1 MDSASDSAH
10 HLADASKRLA
20 HQTLVICE
28 NRIQLLLL
36 EIQEERD
43 RIFRAFWLSLGVA
56 IFVLLAGVAL
66 TALITVAC
74 WNWSPVAALSILVVL
89 YGGLAAFLYAQ
100 LVRLRREWDSFSAT
114 FNELRKD
121 RECLKRNLN

>member
-20 HQTLVICE
+20 QQTLVICE

-36 EIQEERD
+36 EVQEERD
-43 RIFRAFWLSLGVA
+43 RIFRAFWLSVGVA
-56 IFVLLAGVAL
+56 IFILLAGVAL
-66 TALITVAC
+66 TALITVVC
-74 WNWSPVAALSILVVL
+74 WNWSPAAALSILVVL
-89 YGGLAAFLYAQ
+89 YGGMAAFLYAQ
-100 LVRLRREWDSFSAT
+100 LVRLRREWNSFSAT

-121 RECLKRNLN
+121 RECLK